1 MLKGERTILGVLF
14 TAGLIIMC
22 VTSRLFDNIQGMV
35 GADYSLRDCIA
46 MTGQDIGELL
56 WVAGVWRILRDIG
69 LFKAITEFA
78 MALIIIDL
86 IFVIFFNPYYP
97 SWPKDT
103 GFIISLCYVL
113 VMTKRYIR

>member
-1 MLKGERTILGVLF
+1 MPKGERTILGVLF
-14 TAGLIIMC
+14 TAGLIVMC
-22 VTSRLFDNIQGMV
+22 VTSRLFDGIQGMV
-35 GADYSLRDCIA
+35 AEDYSLRYCIA
-46 MTGQDIGELL
+46 MAGQDIGELL
-56 WVAGVWRILRDIG
+56 WVAGVWYILRSIG

-78 MALIIIDL
+78 MALLIIDL
-86 IFVIFFNPYYP
+86 IFVIFFNPYKP